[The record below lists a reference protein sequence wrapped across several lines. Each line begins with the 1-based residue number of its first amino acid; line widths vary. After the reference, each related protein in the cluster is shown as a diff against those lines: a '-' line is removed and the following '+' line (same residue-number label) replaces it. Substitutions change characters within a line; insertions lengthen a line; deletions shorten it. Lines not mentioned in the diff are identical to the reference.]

1 MAWSS
6 KLRLSLLRDVAG
18 FGGVMAHIGG
28 RRTLT
33 ALAFLIL
40 GSLTEGLSILLLIP
54 LLHLIG
60 NADQDFAV
68 RVPGALR
75 WLAPGGTLS
84 LATAL
89 CLLVALVALQA
100 MFNRFKSLYMARLLY
115 DFVNRVRMNLFESIG
130 RARWGVFT
138 RMRSSDLDHA
148 LTGDI
153 DRVQAAAFSLLMLAQ
168 TALLLAGY
176 LVVSLF
182 ISPVMTS
189 FAILIGVL
197 LFVALQPFRARAT
210 AYGRVLTGSRQ
221 DQYRTVS
228 EFLGGIKVAKSL
240 NVEAS
245 YFTQLRATLEKMKA
259 DNIAYV
265 RNSTIGTALFQVTS
279 VIGLSLFIYIALVRF
294 HLSLAEIVVLLL
306 VFMRVAPRFMDMQVQ
321 AQQMLI
327 NLPAYTAM
335 QALKARFDAER
346 ETEPGDAGHGA
357 RLSLD
362 TGLNIRDVS
371 FAYGDGD
378 GDGKPVVEGITFG
391 LPAGKV
397 TALIG
402 PSGSG
407 KSTIADMLL
416 GLLEPT
422 EGTILADGVGITA
435 KNRRAWRDQVA
446 YVPQDVFLLHDT
458 IATNLRL
465 AAPQASDEELWA
477 ALRKAHA
484 ADFVERLDRRLETVV
499 GDRGVRLSGGERQRI
514 ALARALLRKPLL
526 LILDEATSALDWQ
539 NQSLIAQSIEDLRGQ
554 ITILTIAH
562 RPSMIAFADWVVAI
576 ENGRIVEAGQYQRLK
591 AKSGSRLARML
602 SGERAERGTATNKAL
617 ADNAP
622 LPAPAERSA
631 EAAAPGA

>member
-1 MAWSS
+1 M
-6 KLRLSLLRDVAG
+6 SLLRDVAG
-18 FGGVMAHIGG
+18 FGGMMAHIGG
-28 RRTLT
+28 QRTLT

-60 NADQDFAV
+60 SADQDFAV

-75 WLAPGGTLS
+75 WLVPGGTLS
-84 LATAL
+84 LATVL

-130 RARWGVFT
+130 KAHWGVFT

-197 LFVALQPFRARAT
+197 LFAALQPFRARAT

-245 YFTQLRATLEKMKA
+245 YFAQLRATLEKMKA
-259 DNIAYV
+259 DNVAYV
-265 RNSTIGTALFQVTS
+265 RNSTIGTALFQVAS

-321 AQQMLI
+321 AQQVLI

-335 QALKARFDAER
+335 QALQARFDAAR
-346 ETEPGDAGHGA
+346 ETEPGDAAQNA
-357 RLSLD
+357 RLPLD
-362 TGLNIRDVS
+362 AGLNVRDVS
-371 FAYGDGD
+371 FAYGDGT
-378 GDGKPVVEGITFG
+378 PVVSGITFG

-422 EGTILADGVGITA
+422 DGSILVDGLEITA

-446 YVPQDVFLLHDT
+446 YVPQDVFLLHNT
-458 IATNLRL
+458 IAANLRL
-465 AAPQASDEELWA
+465 AAPQAGDEELWA
-477 ALRKAHA
+477 ALRKAQA
-484 ADFVERLDRRLETVV
+484 ADFVERLDGRLETVV

-514 ALARALLRKPLL
+514 ALARALLRKPSL

-539 NQSLIAQSIEDLRGQ
+539 NQSLIAQSIEELRGQ
-554 ITILTIAH
+554 MTILTIAH

-576 ENGRIVEAGQYQRLK
+576 EGGRMVEVGQYRRLK

-602 SGERAERGTATNKAL
+602 SGERAELETATP
-617 ADNAP
+617 ADSTPVPETAG
-622 LPAPAERSA
+622 RSA
-631 EAAAPGA
+631 EATAPGG

>member
-1 MAWSS
+1 
-6 KLRLSLLRDVAG
+6 
-18 FGGVMAHIGG
+18 
-28 RRTLT
+28 
-33 ALAFLIL
+33 
-40 GSLTEGLSILLLIP
+40 LSILLLIP

-75 WLAPGGTLS
+75 WLVPGGTLS
-84 LATAL
+84 LATVL

-130 RARWGVFT
+130 KARWSVFT

-189 FAILIGVL
+189 FAILIGVI

-210 AYGRVLTGSRQ
+210 AYGRVLTASRQ
-221 DQYRTVS
+221 EQYRTVS

-245 YFTQLRATLEKMKA
+245 YFAQLRATLEKMKA
-259 DNIAYV
+259 DNVAYV
-265 RNSTIGTALFQVTS
+265 RNSTIGTALFQVAS
-279 VIGLSLFIYIALVRF
+279 VIGLSLFIYVALVRF

-321 AQQMLI
+321 AQQVLI

-335 QALKARFDAER
+335 QALQARFDAER
-346 ETEPGDAGHGA
+346 ETEPGDAAQNA

-362 TGLNIRDVS
+362 SGVNIRDVS
-371 FAYGDGD
+371 LAYGDGN
-378 GDGKPVVEGITFG
+378 PVVSGITFG

-407 KSTIADMLL
+407 KSTIADVLL

-422 EGTILADGVGITA
+422 EGRVLADGVEITA
-435 KNRRAWRDQVA
+435 GNRRAWRDQVA

-458 IATNLRL
+458 IAANLRL
-465 AAPQASDEELWA
+465 AAPQAGDEALWA
-477 ALRKAHA
+477 ALRKAH
-484 ADFVERLDRRLETVV
+484 
-499 GDRGVRLSGGERQRI
+499 
-514 ALARALLRKPLL
+514 
-526 LILDEATSALDWQ
+526 
-539 NQSLIAQSIEDLRGQ
+539 
-554 ITILTIAH
+554 
-562 RPSMIAFADWVVAI
+562 VA
-576 ENGRIVEAGQYQRLK
+576 
-591 AKSGSRLARML
+591 
-602 SGERAERGTATNKAL
+602 
-617 ADNAP
+617 
-622 LPAPAERSA
+622 
-631 EAAAPGA
+631 

>member
-1 MAWSS
+1 MTWSS

-18 FGGVMAHIGG
+18 FGGMMAHIGG

-60 NADQDFAV
+60 NAGQDFAV
-68 RVPGALR
+68 RVPNALR
-75 WLAPGGTLS
+75 FLVPGGTLS
-84 LATAL
+84 LAAVL

-130 RARWGVFT
+130 KARWGVFT

-168 TALLLAGY
+168 AALLLACY

-189 FAILIGVL
+189 FAILIGVV

-221 DQYRTVS
+221 EQYRTVS

-245 YFTQLRATLEKMKA
+245 YFAELRATLEKMKA
-259 DNIAYV
+259 DNVAYV
-265 RNSTIGTALFQVTS
+265 RNSTIGTALFQVAS
-279 VIGLSLFIYIALVRF
+279 VIGLSLFIYVALVRF

-321 AQQMLI
+321 AQQVLI

-335 QALKARFDAER
+335 QALQARFDAER
-346 ETEPGDAGHGA
+346 EMEPRDAAQNA

-362 TGLNIRDVS
+362 SGLNIRDVS
-371 FAYGDGD
+371 FAYG
-378 GDGKPVVEGITFG
+378 GDGKPVVSGITFG

-422 EGTILADGVGITA
+422 EGRILADGVEITA
-435 KNRRAWRDQVA
+435 QNRRAWRSQVA

-458 IATNLRL
+458 IAANLRL
-465 AAPQASDEELWA
+465 AAPQAGDEELWA

-484 ADFVERLDRRLETVV
+484 ADFVERLDRRLETLV
-499 GDRGVRLSGGERQRI
+499 GDRGIRLSGGERQRI
-514 ALARALLRKPLL
+514 ALARALLRKPSL

-539 NQSLIAQSIEDLRGQ
+539 NQSLIAQSIEELRGQ
-554 ITILTIAH
+554 MTILTIAH

-576 ENGRIVEAGQYQRLK
+576 ENGRIVEVGQYQRLK
-591 AKSGSRLARML
+591 AKPGSRLARML
-602 SGERAERGTATNKAL
+602 SGERAEGETAKP

-622 LPAPAERSA
+622 LPVPAERSA
-631 EAAAPGA
+631 EAAAPGG

>member
-1 MAWSS
+1 MAGSS
-6 KLRLSLLRDVAG
+6 KLRLSVFRDVAG
-18 FGGVMAHIGG
+18 FGAVMAHLGG

-33 ALAFLIL
+33 ALVFLVL

-68 RVPGALR
+68 RVPGALQ
-75 WLAPGGTLS
+75 WLVPAGALS
-84 LATAL
+84 LATVL
-89 CLLVALVALQA
+89 CLLVGLVALQA
-100 MFNRFKSLYMARLLY
+100 MFTRFKSLYMARLLY

-130 RARWGVFT
+130 KARWGVFT
-138 RMRSSDLDHA
+138 RIRGSDLDHA

-168 TALLLAGY
+168 TTLLLAGY

-182 ISPVMTS
+182 ISPVMTC
-189 FAILIGVL
+189 FAILVGVVL
-197 LFVALQPFRARAT
+197 LVALQPFRARAT

-245 YFTQLRATLEKMKA
+245 YFAQLRATLERMKA
-259 DNIAYV
+259 DNVAYV
-265 RNSTIGTALFQVTS
+265 RNSTIGTALFQVAS

-306 VFMRVAPRFMDMQVQ
+306 VFMRVAPRFMDMQTQ
-321 AQQMLI
+321 AQQVLI

-335 QALKARFDAER
+335 QALQARFDAER
-346 ETEPGDAGHGA
+346 ETEPGDTAQGA

-362 TGLNIRDVS
+362 TGLDIRDVS
-371 FAYGDGD
+371 FVYGDRDGGGD
-378 GDGKPVVEGITFG
+378 GRPVVSGITFG

-407 KSTIADMLL
+407 KSTIADILL

-422 EGTILADGVGITA
+422 SGMILADGVEITA
-435 KNRRAWRDQVA
+435 RNRRTWRDQVA
-446 YVPQDVFLLHDT
+446 YVPQDVFLLHGT
-458 IATNLRL
+458 IAANLRL
-465 AAPQASDEELWA
+465 AAPRAGDEELWA

-484 ADFVERLDRRLETVV
+484 ADFVERLDLRLETVV

-514 ALARALLRKPLL
+514 ALARALLRRPSL

-539 NQSLIAQSIEDLRGQ
+539 NQSLIARSIDGLRGEM
-554 ITILTIAH
+554 TILTIAH

-576 ENGRIVEAGQYQRLK
+576 EDGHIVEVGQYQRLK

-602 SGERAERGTATNKAL
+602 SGERAEPETATPAG
-617 ADNAP
+617 DAP
-622 LPAPAERSA
+622 VPAQAERSA
-631 EAAAPGA
+631 QAAAPGG